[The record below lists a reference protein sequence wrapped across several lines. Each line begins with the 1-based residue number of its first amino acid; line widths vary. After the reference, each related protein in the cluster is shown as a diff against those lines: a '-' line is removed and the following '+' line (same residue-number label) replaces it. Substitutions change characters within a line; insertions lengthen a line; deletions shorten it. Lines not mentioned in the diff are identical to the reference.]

1 LKKCP
6 EPKRHFS
13 RPAQKRHPGQA
24 QGVSQG
30 GERSGTSQEP
40 LTRTSGPYDCL
51 LQAGKDNT
59 RNFSR
64 ADVSYLEVVDCVI
77 SRKVRGFPGR
87 EGRGPN
93 TGGKKN
99 VMIIDMSFSIVVL
112 ISESDL
118 ARSSELHRLDVRK
131 PERKRTTSP

>member
-1 LKKCP
+1 MKKCH

-13 RPAQKRHPGQA
+13 RPAQKRHHGQA

-30 GERSGTSQEP
+30 GERSGASQEP

-51 LQAGKDNT
+51 LQVGKDKK
-59 RNFSR
+59 RRLDRDEVSNF
-64 ADVSYLEVVDCVI
+64 EVVDWAI
-77 SRKVRGFPGR
+77 RRKVRGFPGR

-99 VMIIDMSFSIVVL
+99 VMIIDMLFSTVVL
-112 ISESDL
+112 ILESDL
-118 ARSSELHRLDVRK
+118 ARSPEPHRLDVRK
-131 PERKRTTSP
+131 PERKRKTSQ